1 MGALCS
7 TAKSSSTNLEQG
19 HDFYDY
25 IREPKICHPVTTA
38 ELECDKFGT
47 YGCFTVLEKD
57 SYINLLNFANDNK
70 GSIKV
75 KNEYNESILFEDL
88 VKWLN
93 PDSPINGACKFI
105 KPILSDAQRKD
116 LFYYNIS
123 EFDYIETERDIYNEV
138 RDEENNS
145 ARLLASIFGKDT
157 EDFINYTTYRPY
169 NGACVFTII
178 LPRHVAFTYKNIIE
192 YKVDETV
199 SPPKRTKYIYSIK
212 MRKLVLIM
220 NKKCSGDLL
229 NLINDGLKLNTTKM
243 MNDIGPFMARLHYY
257 NITHFDL
264 KLQNI
269 FICDG
274 KYTIGDY
281 GSLKENRIKLDD
293 NVATYMFPSYGFTQD
308 PAKTK
313 EEKTEKEVK
322 MKEWL
327 KTSNNIAYYFPS
339 DYNLP
344 TPDLKPDPLK
354 LFYYMVTVPS
364 YLKKIDKFEHA
375 KYVDRYALALAII
388 QGSYN
393 KLSNFDEKI
402 VRDLLDYKQDHYF
415 EKQYITTGGNS
426 LTSKISNLTLK
437 PISIKKNLQK
447 TKETI
452 KYNGRKYVIYIT
464 KRNKKVIVVKNK
476 KVYI

>member
-1 MGALCS
+1 
-7 TAKSSSTNLEQG
+7 
-19 HDFYDY
+19 
-25 IREPKICHPVTTA
+25 
-38 ELECDKFGT
+38 
-47 YGCFTVLEKD
+47 
-57 SYINLLNFANDNK
+57 
-70 GSIKV
+70 
-75 KNEYNESILFEDL
+75 
-88 VKWLN
+88 
-93 PDSPINGACKFI
+93 
-105 KPILSDAQRKD
+105 
-116 LFYYNIS
+116 
-123 EFDYIETERDIYNEV
+123 
-138 RDEENNS
+138 
-145 ARLLASIFGKDT
+145 
-157 EDFINYTTYRPY
+157 
-169 NGACVFTII
+169 
-178 LPRHVAFTYKNIIE
+178 
-192 YKVDETV
+192 
-199 SPPKRTKYIYSIK
+199 

-293 NVATYMFPSYGFTQD
+293 NVATYMFPSYGFTQE

-476 KVYI
+476 KVYV